1 MSPRIQLVV
10 AAALFSTGGA
20 AIKWVN
26 LPGWQVAGARAA
38 IALLAMVTLIPGA
51 RRGWS
56 WRTAVVGCGYAATTL
71 LYVLANKLTT
81 AANAIFLQATNPLF
95 ILALAPW
102 LLGERVSRRDL
113 AHMVVLGIGLALFFV
128 GVQRRF
134 ATAPDPLLGNVLAAC
149 SALTWAL
156 TVIGYR
162 WLATRTGGG
171 GGSVAAA
178 AASGS
183 LIALLVALPM
193 ALPLRGG
200 RPTDWLMLAYLGVF
214 QLGLAYVFITRAVP
228 RVSALDV
235 SLLMLIEPVLNPI
248 WAWWLHGE
256 TPTLAALGGAGVI
269 LGATVLRSWPGVPRA
284 EARARHLGVLKDAA
298 PGRARPSGRE

>member
-1 MSPRIQLVV
+1 MSPRVQLAV
-10 AAALFSTGGA
+10 AAVLFSTGGA
-20 AIKWVN
+20 AIKWVS

-38 IALLAMVTLIPGA
+38 IALVAMVTLIPGA
-51 RRGWS
+51 RHGWS

-95 ILALAPW
+95 ILVLAPW
-102 LLGERVSRRDL
+102 LLGERVSRRDV
-113 AHMVVLGIGLALFFV
+113 AYMAVLGIGLLLFFV
-128 GVQRRF
+128 GVERRF
-134 ATAPDPLLGNVLAAC
+134 ATAPDPLLGNLLATC

-162 WLATRTGGG
+162 WLSARE
-171 GGSVAAA
+171 GGSGGPVAAA

-183 LIALLVALPM
+183 LIAFLVALPW
-193 ALPLRGG
+193 ALPLHGG
-200 RPTDWLMLAYLGVF
+200 RATDWLVLLYLGVF

-256 TPTLAALGGAGVI
+256 TPRLAALAGAGVI
-269 LGATVLRSWPGVPRA
+269 LSTTVVRSWPGA
-284 EARARHLGVLKDAA
+284 GARRG
-298 PGRARPSGRE
+298 